1 MLKITDSDIFKLQD
15 SSGLLTQKI
24 TNVLKKGMSGFTG
37 NDIIVLNNL
46 LEDSLQAVK
55 RLYNEPVVLDI
66 LNAIN
71 DGTVVLVSLSMDYNI
86 PKCMPFVRYVGQ
98 DRKQKVLVNLT
109 PYLTVKKNNL
119 GDDLYSISAQR
130 LYPIL
135 LCAYLSLTR
144 FDGTY
149 TMPAK
154 PMEISAFIWASMFN
168 KVLCRTV
175 ALATNKERYDAFM
188 YFAMKYYCLRI
199 LETPERIAEDI
210 ARGYLLR
217 KGHKDFPMLE
227 EMLQKIER
235 MGLNPYRGFKDFC
248 HVLFNNEITNLRV
261 NMQRAEANINVE
273 FYLNRFVDQF
283 KYESLFAL
291 GSFPYFLFAVMNAAY
306 KTRIVN
312 DMAFQDIVSDKD
324 YNVYQMINA
333 II

>member
-15 SSGLLTQKI
+15 SSGLLTTKI
-24 TNVLKKGMSGFTG
+24 SNVLKKGMSGFTG
-37 NDIIVLNNL
+37 NDIIVLNTL

-55 RLYNEPVVLDI
+55 RLYNEPIILEI
-66 LNAIN
+66 LNAVN
-71 DGTVVLVSLSMDYNI
+71 EGTVVLVNLSMEYNI

-98 DRKQKVLVNLT
+98 DKKQKVLVNLT

-119 GDDLYSISAQR
+119 GDDLYSVSAQR

-135 LCAYLSLTR
+135 VCAYLSLTR
-144 FDGTY
+144 FDASY

-154 PMEISAFIWASMFN
+154 AMEISAFIWASMFN

-199 LETPERIAEDI
+199 LEVPERIAEDV
-210 ARGYLLR
+210 ARGYLLK
-217 KGHKDFPMLE
+217 KGRKDFTMLN
-227 EMLQKIER
+227 EMLDKIQQR
-235 MGLNPYRGFKDFC
+235 GMNPYSGFKNFC

-273 FYLNRFVDQF
+273 FYLNRFIDQF

-291 GSFPYFLFAVMNAAY
+291 GSFPYFLFAVMNSAY